1 MNTCWRDRADRVRR
15 PALSIHRCF
24 DQRVVMR
31 HRFGGLER
39 DEAGPRPAH
48 RPRSAGCRR
57 ELFEPAAVEAV
68 CQASRGAPRPRGR
81 IAHYAR
87 PAAALDQAATV
98 SREHV
103 ERATPEARAQSPVRH
118 RAA

>member
-68 CQASRGAPRPRGR
+68 YQASHGALRPLGR
-81 IAHYAR
+81 IAHYALL
-87 PAAALDQAATV
+87 AAALDQAATV